1 MLIQRGK
8 KGLVTGYILWRRRHL
23 RIAPTQ
29 ERLIGL
35 QILPKL
41 HVIHGA
47 NHMRLLLRCIQQTET
62 LLFTFIIPT
71 APKRPFL
78 YRYLKTA
85 FVLIRFIFWCFC
97 VRNIQHTDGI
107 TNIYSFYYSLFIA
120 LNDSVPHCIQQVL
133 VLEKALI
140 EFENYVMGSGCVLLW
155 RCLVDWG
162 YPRACLQKGSYSH
175 TVCRTSEPSQS
186 HSHGR

>member
-1 MLIQRGK
+1 MWC
-8 KGLVTGYILWRRRHL
+8 TE
-23 RIAPTQ
+23 P
-29 ERLIGL
+29 
-35 QILPKL
+35 
-41 HVIHGA
+41 
-47 NHMRLLLRCIQQTET
+47 NHMILLLRCIQQTET
-62 LLFTFIIPT
+62 LLFTFLRPT

-85 FVLIRFIFWCFC
+85 FVLMRFIIWCFC
-97 VRNIQHTDGI
+97 VRNIQHTDRI
-107 TNIYSFYYSLFIA
+107 ANIYSFYYSLFVA
-120 LNDSVPHCIQQVL
+120 LNDSVAHCIQQVL

-186 HSHGR
+186 HSHGRWDFHCPAPEAIIDRHEWMGLVNKRRFYFHLIRVPF